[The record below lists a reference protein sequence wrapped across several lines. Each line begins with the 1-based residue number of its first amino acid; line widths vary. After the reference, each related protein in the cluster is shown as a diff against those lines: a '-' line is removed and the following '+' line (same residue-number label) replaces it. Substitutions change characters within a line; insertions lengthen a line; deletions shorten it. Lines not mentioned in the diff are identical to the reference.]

1 MSAVVGGMLCK
12 SDKPS
17 IIIIIIMS
25 PLAKALARL
34 FTKLLLLQLCR
45 PHVKNIVSS
54 PFMGNT
60 THVDWRWLGL
70 ASSGWAVCTHMGSGM
85 DLACFSGVPPV
96 FDQAKG
102 PPCFRPGQGAP
113 LFLFSTRPGGPPAFD
128 QARGPPVFRP
138 GGPGFQLPF

>member
-1 MSAVVGGMLCK
+1 MLCK

-113 LFLFSTRPGGPPAFD
+113 LLSTRPGDPLFSG
-128 QARGPPVFRP
+128 QGGPVFNCL
-138 GGPGFQLPF
+138 FDLFLAH